1 MALRIL
7 SLLNAMLVGPCCRCL
22 VALERLLQHPDA
34 KYVSSTAEALRHG
47 WTDLEVYAERP
58 VHLGPIVQE
67 LRQGAAVGWSQ
78 QGYMS
83 AAQVGHCRRALAH
96 HVGYDVQ
103 VCMQMWLRILLSTGR
118 SMSILL
124 ALGAVCARA

>member
-1 MALRIL
+1 MPC
-7 SLLNAMLVGPCCRCL
+7 LLAHCCRCL

-67 LRQGAAVGWSQ
+67 LRQGATMGWEQ

-83 AAQVGHCRRALAH
+83 AAQVGHCRRVLAPYA
-96 HVGYDVQ
+96 VTGYEVQ
-103 VCMQMWLRILLSTGR
+103 VRMQMRQQLLLS
-118 SMSILL
+118 
-124 ALGAVCARA
+124 ARQKHV